1 MALAGEFQAAEIVG
15 FVAGF
20 GTTFAVVPDL
30 LKMLKRRSSYGMNP
44 SMPAILAVFQVIW
57 IYYGVL
63 IGSRPIVLWNIVAV
77 LVKSL
82 GVAAYFHFARR
93 EKRQPPNSP

>member
-77 LVKSL
+77 LVNSL
-82 GVAAYFHFARR
+82 CVAAYFHFARR

>member
-1 MALAGEFQAAEIVG
+1 MGSAGEFQQAEIVG

-30 LKMLKRRSSYGMNP
+30 LMMLKRRSSEGMNP
-44 SMPAILAVFQVIW
+44 SMPAILAIFQVIW

-63 IGSRPIVLWNIVAV
+63 IGSRPVVVWNVVAV
-77 LVKSL
+77 LVNSL